1 MLRKIQEALSYPAL
15 EPMTDR
21 AVLCAYTCKLIRRS
35 VVNYAACEA
44 YFQSTKDS
52 TSAWKAL
59 TASDWMLAVKME
71 AVTSCVAK
79 LALSEAQ
86 SENLVSSYM
95 VVFRRPAENKL
106 KAFKFEAMAIEP
118 PRAKDANEASRRRV
132 TRTLDQ
138 FSDPGKTCLK
148 RTLLQ
153 LQARFPKV
161 TKEAKTCILLDPR
174 TKSSAKRI
182 AAVGNVPRKEEKDI
196 YKSGLGFL
204 RDEHRNVFAQIAKQ
218 GRTPL
223 FQQSSYQSSLL
234 SQDSPSPFSSP
245 ASTGLDD
252 KDELLLGAPI
262 RVTKTREDV
271 KDSEINPRADVIM
284 K

>member
-1 MLRKIQEALSYPAL
+1 
-15 EPMTDR
+15 
-21 AVLCAYTCKLIRRS
+21 
-35 VVNYAACEA
+35 
-44 YFQSTKDS
+44 
-52 TSAWKAL
+52 
-59 TASDWMLAVKME
+59 ME